1 MRVVL
6 VMLCL
11 LALAMACEN
20 RERIS
25 KLEQVMKNHMVVVEE
40 SRDVQVD

>member
-6 VMLCL
+6 VILCI
-11 LALAMACEN
+11 LALAIACEN

-25 KLEQVMKNHMVVVEE
+25 KLEQVMKSHMAAVEE